1 MLTGEQV
8 ASKRETP
15 FIGRTIG
22 ETEKDHP
29 MSRTR
34 TIMALTA
41 ASIFTACATLVGTG
55 VAEAADPVKI
65 RLSHVVPMANWTFM
79 LMEKKDLARNLGK
92 SYELENTRFVGTP
105 PMITALAAGDL
116 DIANLSYPTLPIAIQ
131 NAGIDDLRVISD
143 DFQDGNAG
151 YYSNEFMVLADGP
164 IKRVEDLK
172 GKVVATNASGSAVDI
187 AMRAMLRKH
196 GLEDKRDYTFLEAPF
211 PTMRAMLAEKK
222 VDLVP
227 AALPFALDPEL
238 EKVSRTLFTT
248 MDAVGI
254 SQFSIWAAR
263 KGFID
268 KNRAALVDFMEDT
281 LRIVHWY
288 LDPANHKEVMEIC
301 ARITKQPADRFAW
314 VYTDKDY
321 YRDPNMVPDLAA
333 LQRNVDLTRDLGFI
347 KASIDVNKFA
357 DLSLVQDAAKRPQPL
372 HGASQWA
379 ITRKLREFQ

>member
-1 MLTGEQV
+1 MIKSTANPE
-8 ASKRETP
+8 E
-15 FIGRTIG
+15 
-22 ETEKDHP
+22 DHP
-29 MSRTR
+29 MSRTH
-34 TIMALTA
+34 TIVALTAA
-41 ASIFTACATLVGTG
+41 ASIFTACAALVGTG
-55 VAEAADPVKI
+55 AAQAADPVKI
-65 RLSHVVPMANWTFM
+65 RLSYVVPIANWTFM

-92 SYELENTRFVGTP
+92 SYSLEITRFAGTP
-105 PMITALAAGDL
+105 PMITALAAGEL
-116 DIANLSYPTLPIAIQ
+116 DIANLTYPTLPIAIQ
-131 NAGIDDLRVISD
+131 NAGMGDLRVISD

-172 GKVVATNASGSAVDI
+172 GKVVASNAAGSAVDI

-196 GLEDKRDYTFLEAPF
+196 GLEDKRDYTIIEAPF

-222 VDLVP
+222 VDLVS
-227 AALPFALDPEL
+227 AVLPFALDPEL
-238 EKVSRTLFTT
+238 KKISRTLFTT
-248 MDAVGI
+248 KDGVGV

-268 KNRAALVDFMEDT
+268 KNRTALVDFMDDS

-301 ARITKQPADRFAW
+301 ARITKQPAERFDW
-314 VYTDKDY
+314 VYTDKDN

-357 DLSLVQDAAKRPQPL
+357 DLSLVQDAAKRP
-372 HGASQWA
+372 
-379 ITRKLREFQ
+379 R